1 MNVAPKTAAMIFQVR
16 SLPGP
21 LPFVESSGSLL
32 CELPCDATY
41 LHDGTSRREGKN
53 DRHLKHYLKHIADI
67 IRAKIIKTLRAI
79 AALKQKRFALA
90 GARKLGF

>member
-32 CELPCDATY
+32 CELPCDTTY
-41 LHDGTSRREGKN
+41 LNDGTARCEGKN
-53 DRHLKHYLKHIADI
+53 DRHLKHYFNHISDI
-67 IRAKIIKTLRAI
+67 ISVKIREALGAI
-79 AALKQKRFALA
+79 ASLKQKRFAPA
-90 GARKLGF
+90 NFGQIFF